1 MKQHIIKRNLSIN
14 GGDESILKKG
24 LQWYVMDSVG
34 GTPVGFKESNIG
46 DQVFLYETT
55 SKVVWG
61 RGVIK
66 QKTDLITL
74 ESLTDIINYSQGI
87 STPSTHLRSNA
98 YWGGAVMLKDS
109 LVKKIRLSEP
119 FVLKIFEVQIN
130 QEPLDEPIA
139 IDQIAVKT
147 QNSWITLKKSFEQI
161 QISNLSLSDQITPN
175 LRFKLQQKFNLISDD
190 FVYDIDHF
198 VPKSVGGPGNIE
210 ENLIPLSFSVNRNKS
225 DSIPAGL
232 FYVASKEESIIRH
245 LNNPYLKAKNFDST
259 QYFKEGDAKTAAK
272 QVTSIVNRWEIDRA
286 KLFYLAVRNFHFP
299 KYSLV

>member
-14 GGDESILKKG
+14 GGDESILRKG

-34 GTPVGFKESNIG
+34 GTPVGFKESSIG
-46 DQVFLYETT
+46 DEVFLYETT
-55 SKVVWG
+55 SKVIWG

-109 LVKKIRLSEP
+109 LIKKIRSSNV
-119 FVLKIFEVQIN
+119 FTLKIFEVQID
-130 QEPLDEPIA
+130 QKPLDEPIA

-147 QNSWITLKKSFEQI
+147 QNSWITLKKPFEQI

-232 FYVASKEESIIRH
+232 FYVASKEESIIGY
-245 LNNPYLKAKNFDST
+245 LNNPYLKAKTFDST

-272 QVTSIVNRWEIDRA
+272 QVTSIVNRWEINRA

-299 KYSLV
+299 KYFLV